1 MDTHQLEVFI
11 TAAQYLNFTQ
21 AAKRLNMVPSA
32 VSHNIAMLES
42 ELSTK
47 LFLRNKNKISLTV
60 EGKLFLADAYK
71 ITNITNNAI
80 SRIQFRQSTEIGEL
94 QIGFVFP
101 SFIERFLPQMTS
113 FYKKHPSIDTFY
125 MQYDSVKLS
134 RMLEK
139 NIIDIAFGRKE
150 MFASTQIRWKSLYR
164 DPFKVIMHHDN
175 PLSLYSVLT
184 PKMLCNQQIFVM
196 NRESNPDM
204 FDMINHLF
212 LSNGIVPHLNDHSN
226 HHATTL
232 LHAAMNAGIV
242 VIPFQNFCHMKLD
255 DNLIYRDLND
265 PMAFHEIG
273 IAWNITNENLYTDLF
288 LSEFDIYDIH
298 TPEPL

>member
-134 RMLEK
+134 RM
-139 NIIDIAFGRKE
+139 
-150 MFASTQIRWKSLYR
+150 
-164 DPFKVIMHHDN
+164 
-175 PLSLYSVLT
+175 
-184 PKMLCNQQIFVM
+184 
-196 NRESNPDM
+196 
-204 FDMINHLF
+204 
-212 LSNGIVPHLNDHSN
+212 
-226 HHATTL
+226 
-232 LHAAMNAGIV
+232 
-242 VIPFQNFCHMKLD
+242 
-255 DNLIYRDLND
+255 
-265 PMAFHEIG
+265 
-273 IAWNITNENLYTDLF
+273 
-288 LSEFDIYDIH
+288 
-298 TPEPL
+298 